1 MPTKAAL
8 RTSDVMR
15 EAHAQLRRGE
25 LPVDLLDATIGR
37 SWQRCLE
44 HGLGPGSLPEMP
56 RLSGGE
62 LRDRRDAHRRLIAL
76 ADPLVRRVA
85 DDLRGCQ
92 LLLAGPDAT
101 VLKSYGKR
109 FVIND
114 HFCITPGINLD
125 ERRFGTN
132 APALAVIERAPV
144 LVKSSEHLLFPDNP
158 VSCVAAPLFD
168 VGGDCLGLIDLTF
181 AADHPRPEIFLRRV
195 QQLTGAL
202 EQQLFRSH
210 YQQRWVLQVH
220 ASLAELDGV
229 ACGLVAINDAGLIL
243 AVDPQAA
250 QWLGREAATLIGQS
264 IEALLGSAWSEIRRQ
279 CEGRSA
285 LLGLDLAGG
294 QLVGRLNPPEA
305 WQPATLEGEAGEGV
319 SVAVPVGA
327 VRRLRS
333 PRDADLEALV
343 ATWPESLAREAR
355 RASRALGAGLPV
367 LLQGETGTGKEQL
380 ARALHASLGGSHDKS
395 GPFVALNCAALPESL
410 IEAELFGYGEGAFTG
425 ARKGGYGG
433 RLVQA
438 NGGTLLLDEIG
449 DMPLAL
455 QARLLR
461 VLQERVVTPLGDHRE
476 VPIDCRVIAA
486 SHRDLE
492 ARVAAGDFRE
502 DLFYRLAG
510 VVVELPALSEQ
521 CSLAETI
528 RRRWAALCQ
537 RHDRVLALDEALCER
552 LAAYDWPG
560 NWRELEHCLEVALVG
575 AEPELA
581 TLTLE
586 ALSPRWQRKLTG
598 GLPAGLSAM
607 TTEGDDI
614 GSQALRDLEQAH
626 MRRTL
631 EAHDGNV
638 TAAARA
644 LGVSRSTLYRRLGH

>member
-15 EAHAQLRRGE
+15 QAHARLRRGQ

-44 HGLGPGSLPEMP
+44 HGLTPDSRPELP

-62 LRDRRDAHRRLIAL
+62 LRDRRDAHRRLIEL
-76 ADPLVRRVA
+76 ADPLVKRVA

-101 VLKSYGKR
+101 VLKSYGRR

-114 HFCITPGINLD
+114 RFCIAPGINLD
-125 ERRFGTN
+125 ERWFGTN

-202 EQQLFRSH
+202 EQQLFRAH

-264 IEALLGSAWSEIRRQ
+264 IEALLGSAWNEMRRQ

-305 WQPATLEGEAGEGV
+305 WQPASLEGEAGDSAPVG
-319 SVAVPVGA
+319 VPVTSVKPSTTPGRA
-327 VRRLRS
+327 L
-333 PRDADLEALV
+333 DDLV
-343 ATWPESLAREAR
+343 AGWPEALAREAR
-355 RASRALGAGLPV
+355 RASRALAAGLPV

-380 ARALHASLGGSHDKS
+380 AQALHAGLGGVQGKS

-510 VVVELPALSEQ
+510 VVVELPTLSEQ
-521 CSLAETI
+521 HQLAETI
-528 RRRWAALCQ
+528 RQRWAALCQ
-537 RHDRVLALDEALCER
+537 RHGRELALDEALCER

-575 AEPELA
+575 AEPDLNC
-581 TLTLE
+581 LTLE
-586 ALSPRWQRKLTG
+586 ALSPRWQRKLVG
-598 GLPAGLSAM
+598 GLSVDRPSLAVQATGND
-607 TTEGDDI
+607 T
-614 GSQALRDLEQAH
+614 QALRDLEQAH

>member
-15 EAHAQLRRGE
+15 QAHARLRRGQ

-44 HGLGPGSLPEMP
+44 HGLTPGSRPELP

-62 LRDRRDAHRRLIAL
+62 LRDRRDAHRRLIEL

-101 VLKSYGKR
+101 VLKSYGRR

-114 HFCITPGINLD
+114 RFCIAPGINLD
-125 ERRFGTN
+125 ERWFGTN

-202 EQQLFRSH
+202 EQQLFRAH

-264 IEALLGSAWSEIRRQ
+264 IEALLGSAWGEMRRQ

-305 WQPATLEGEAGEGV
+305 WQPATLEGEAREGTSV
-319 SVAVPVGA
+319 SVATKP
-327 VRRLRS
+327 RS
-333 PRDADLEALV
+333 APEQPLEALV
-343 ATWPESLAREAR
+343 VAWPEALAREAR
-355 RASRALGAGLPV
+355 RASRALAAGLPV

-380 ARALHASLGGSHDKS
+380 ARALHAGLGGVHGKA

-510 VVVELPALSEQ
+510 VVVELPALSQ
-521 CSLAETI
+521 QHQLAETI
-528 RRRWAALCQ
+528 RRRWAALCR
-537 RHDRVLALDEALCER
+537 RHRRELALDEALCER

-575 AEPELA
+575 AEPELGC
-581 TLTLE
+581 LTLE
-586 ALSPRWQRKLTG
+586 VLSPRWQRKLAGPASAERVAATPASDAG
-598 GLPAGLSAM
+598 G
-607 TTEGDDI
+607 D
-614 GSQALRDLEQAH
+614 QALRDLEQAH

-644 LGVSRSTLYRRLGH
+644 LGVSRSTLYRRLGAEP

>member
-1 MPTKAAL
+1 MIARAAL
-8 RTSDVMR
+8 RTTSVIR
-15 EAHAQLRRGE
+15 QAHEHLRRGH
-25 LPVDLLDATIGR
+25 LPVDLLDASIGR

-44 HGLGPGSLPEMP
+44 HGLHPGHQPDLP
-56 RLSGGE
+56 RLNTLE
-62 LRDRRDAHRRLIAL
+62 LRQHRETHRRLLEL
-76 ADPLVRRVA
+76 ADPLVNQVA
-85 DDLRGCQ
+85 EDLRGCQ
-92 LLLAGPDAT
+92 LLLVTPDAT
-101 VLKSYGKR
+101 VLKSYGRNFELSER
-109 FVIND
+109 FRIGA
-114 HFCITPGINLD
+114 GINLD
-125 ERRFGTN
+125 ERSFGTN
-132 APALAVIERAPV
+132 APALALIERAPV
-144 LVKSSEHLLFPDNP
+144 LVNSCEHLLFPDNP

-168 VGGDCLGLIDLTF
+168 LDGDCLGLIDLTF
-181 AADHPRPEIFLRRV
+181 EADHPRPEIFLRRV

-202 EQQLFRSH
+202 EQRLFLRH

-220 ASLAELDGV
+220 ASLAELDAV
-229 ACGLVAINDAGLIL
+229 SSGLVAINDEGVIL
-243 AVDPQAA
+243 AVAPQAS
-250 QWLGREAATLIGQS
+250 QWLGQDAVSLVGRP
-264 IEALLGSAWSEIRRQ
+264 IEALLGSSWSALKRQ
-279 CEGRSA
+279 CERQSA
-285 LLGLDLAGG
+285 LLGLELTGG
-294 QLVGRLNPPEA
+294 RLFGRLNPPDQ
-305 WQPATLEGEAGEGV
+305 WQPA
-319 SVAVPVGA
+319 
-327 VRRLRS
+327 
-333 PRDADLEALV
+333 EALRIA
-343 ATWPESLAREAR
+343 ATQPVLKAHSSRLDSLVKGWPSPLAREAR
-355 RASRALGAGLPV
+355 RAARALTTGLPV

-380 ARALHASLGGSHDKS
+380 ARALHESVGGK
-395 GPFVALNCAALPESL
+395 GPFVGLNCAALPESL

-492 ARVAAGDFRE
+492 ARVEAGEFRE

-521 CSLAETI
+521 HSLTETI

-537 RHDRVLALDEALCER
+537 RHGRELALDETLCER

-575 AEPELA
+575 AEPELV

-586 ALSPRWQRKLTG
+586 ALSPRWQRKL
-598 GLPAGLSAM
+598 AGSLSATRSTM
-607 TTEGDDI
+607 TTEEGTET
-614 GSQALRDLEQAH
+614 GHQALRDLEQAH

-631 EAHDGNV
+631 EAHEGNV

-644 LGVSRSTLYRRLGH
+644 LGVSRSTLYRRLA